1 MGDDFAPKDRH
12 TVPVPFA
19 VAALLSLAGG
29 LHGTVVISPSQ
40 PVCMVGEPCSKP
52 DANDVLAF
60 WRHGKRIATARTDSS
75 GHYRITLAPGR
86 YAVTAPRH
94 QGIGRGLDPRYVTV
108 PSARYARLNFTLD
121 IGIR

>member
-1 MGDDFAPKDRH
+1 ML
-12 TVPVPFA
+12 A

-40 PVCMVGEPCSKP
+40 PVCMVGQPCSKP

-60 WRHGKRIATARTDSS
+60 CRLGKRVATARTDTA
-75 GHYRITLAPGR
+75 GHYRVSLAPGR

-94 QGIGRGLDPRYVTV
+94 KGIGRGLEPRFVTV
-108 PSARYARLNFTLD
+108 PTSRYARVNFTLD

>member
-1 MGDDFAPKDRH
+1 ML
-12 TVPVPFA
+12 A

-40 PVCMVGEPCSKP
+40 PVCMVGQPCSKP
-52 DANDVLAF
+52 DPNDELAF
-60 WRHGKRIATARTDSS
+60 WRQGRRAAAAHTDSA
-75 GHYRITLAPGR
+75 GHYRVSLAPGR

-94 QGIGRGLDPRYVTV
+94 KGLGRVEPRYVTV
-108 PSARYARLNFTLD
+108 PTSRYARVNFTLD